1 MTDARAEVSLCMI
14 VRDEEATLA
23 RCLASIAPSVSEIVV
38 VDTGSADG
46 TRDVAKAF
54 GALVVCAPWRNDF
67 AAARNVA
74 LAFATMPWILALDAD
89 EEWAPAGNEDGGALR
104 RFLAE
109 RAEREGKLG
118 YNALIESDIGAEPSV
133 HFATDAACRL
143 FRNDPRIRYRGALH
157 EETATAI
164 LRLAPD
170 GIGDAGELR
179 IRHYGYLDA
188 AIAAKNKGERNLAL
202 IRARLRQAPDDAEAR
217 YALGTEYFAQG
228 AYGHAIE
235 ALEPLARQASA
246 TEDGGYL
253 SDLLFKLAYAYRE
266 AGREAEAAATADVA
280 IARFPDFPDVLELRA
295 MLALGAGDIPGAL
308 ACLDL
313 ALAAGARPAAAI
325 RYSSVSGAGTYRTH
339 YLIGL
344 VRERAGDAPG
354 ARAAYRQA
362 LALRPDYEPAATG
375 LARL

>member
-1 MTDARAEVSLCMI
+1 MTDPRAQVSLCMI
-14 VRDEEATLA
+14 VRDEEEALA
-23 RCLASIAPSVSEIVV
+23 RCLASVAPSVSEIVV

-46 TRDVAKAF
+46 TRDVAKAY
-54 GALVVCAPWRNDF
+54 GALVVSAPWRHDF
-67 AAARNVA
+67 AAARNAA
-74 LAFATMPWILALDAD
+74 LSFATMPWILALDAD

-118 YNALIESDIGAEPSV
+118 YDARIVSDIGAEPGRQ
-133 HFATDAACRL
+133 FATDAACRL
-143 FRNDPRIRYRGALH
+143 FRNDPRIRYRGTLH

-202 IRARLRQAPDDAEAR
+202 ILTRLRQAPDDAEAR

-228 AYGHAIE
+228 AYGRAIE
-235 ALEPLARQASA
+235 ALEPIARQALA
-246 TEDGGYL
+246 AGDGGYL

-266 AGREAEAAATADVA
+266 AGREAEAAATAEAA
-280 IARFPDFPDVLELRA
+280 IARYPDFPDVLELRA

-308 ACLDL
+308 AWLDR
-313 ALAAGARPAAAI
+313 ALAAGAAPIPAS

-339 YLIGL
+339 CLFGL
-344 VRERAGDAPG
+344 VRERAGDLPG
-354 ARAAYRQA
+354 ARAAYRLA
-362 LALRPDYEPAATG
+362 LALRPDYEPAAAG